1 MSSSSLLSGREVDVF
16 LSFCCETSHE
26 YFQEILFQYGIKT
39 FQSNRS
45 WETRYRPIDQRTL
58 KALEESKV
66 AVVMMSETKPCFVG
80 FLEELIVILEFHEKG
95 LLKVIPIFLNAH
107 SFSAEEICQH
117 YPDKA
122 PSWRTALAK
131 FTNIVAEYPFSQNL
145 AGMSQSDW
153 LKQIAHDIF
162 LLLLCFTSNNL
173 NDLVAMDL
181 HMKVVCGLLASED
194 DKEVRTIG
202 IWGSAGAGKTTLAR
216 YIYAE
221 ISVNF
226 QTHVFLENVENM
238 KDKILKFEGEE
249 YATVIISSDHDE
261 HEITEARRKHRKFLL
276 IADDVNSIEQGKW
289 IIEYASW
296 FAPGSRVI
304 LISQNKDLLV
314 DAGVK
319 HVYEVRS
326 LRYDEALQLF
336 SHFAFKQ
343 PYPPSDFEQLAVRA
357 VHLAGFLPL
366 GLRLLGSFLTGKGRE
381 EWAATLLKLKAKK
394 GGNIMQVW
402 KLMEPSGD
410 KGQEDWEA
418 AADIME
424 GKESSE
430 DKGKKERE
438 VAADI
443 MEGKESSQDKVQEER
458 EVAAN
463 TMEGK
468 ESSQDKQ

>member
-145 AGMSQSDW
+145 A
-153 LKQIAHDIF
+153 
-162 LLLLCFTSNNL
+162 
-173 NDLVAMDL
+173 
-181 HMKVVCGLLASED
+181 VVCGLLASED